1 MRITATH
8 IYFFSKNDYLSNF
21 FPSVFVLDNLTY
33 SCVEQYIMAQ
43 KALLFEDLEAFEA
56 IMLANQPTNMK
67 KIGRKV
73 KNFSDQIWLLN
84 RDRILAEGIKA
95 KFEQNK
101 NLLDQLLATGSRTL
115 VEASPY
121 DIIYGVGLS
130 EKNDQILDKTN
141 WKGTNLLGQKL
152 VNVRLKLRD
161 KFSTR

>member
-1 MRITATH
+1 
-8 IYFFSKNDYLSNF
+8 
-21 FPSVFVLDNLTY
+21 
-33 SCVEQYIMAQ
+33 
-43 KALLFEDLEAFEA
+43 
-56 IMLANQPTNMK
+56 MK